1 MEQKVNISL
10 SLIESTPTIRR
21 AILQEISK
29 IMTKAIDKATPRIS
43 KDIKQLLKEALK
55 QEPEYQSLMS
65 GTLKAEFGIPSSSQ
79 VDAVIEAIA
88 ETVQIKRT
96 QIATNNFGVT
106 GGFSL
111 TAMKTDDIGG
121 VINTAQ
127 AQVNDAERGYVLPWL
142 EWLLLKNN
150 QILVRN
156 YEVQLTSNPR
166 SRSGMALMVSSN
178 KNWRVPPEFAGSA
191 SNNWTTRA
199 ASRIESSVYNIIRK
213 HIEAAIP

>member
-1 MEQKVNISL
+1 MNISL

-88 ETVQIKRT
+88 ETVEIKRT
-96 QIATNNFGVT
+96 QITTNNFV
-106 GGFSL
+106 
-111 TAMKTDDIGG
+111 
-121 VINTAQ
+121 
-127 AQVNDAERGYVLPWL
+127 
-142 EWLLLKNN
+142 
-150 QILVRN
+150 
-156 YEVQLTSNPR
+156 
-166 SRSGMALMVSSN
+166 
-178 KNWRVPPEFAGSA
+178 
-191 SNNWTTRA
+191 
-199 ASRIESSVYNIIRK
+199 
-213 HIEAAIP
+213 